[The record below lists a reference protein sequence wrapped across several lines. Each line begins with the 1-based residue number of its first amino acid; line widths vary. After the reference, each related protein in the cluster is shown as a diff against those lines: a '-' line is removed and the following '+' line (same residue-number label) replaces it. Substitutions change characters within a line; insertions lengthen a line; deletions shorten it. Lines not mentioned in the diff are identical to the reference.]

1 MTKAA
6 EMAKVSVK
14 GGFHLLWGLVAST
27 VISAVGT
34 IYLANL
40 LSSNEM
46 GLYALAIAA
55 PNLIGVF
62 RDWGVNSALIR
73 YTAQYNSEKQIIR
86 AKKILVTG
94 LIFEVV
100 AGVVLTVVSFA
111 LSALFANLYQLSVIT
126 PLIQIASFTILI
138 SAFLT
143 VAQAAFTGLERMEL
157 NSITLIVQSIIKAL
171 LIPAFVIIGL
181 GVFGAVLGFTIA
193 FLIAGITGTL
203 LLWLLYKKLPAS
215 TSQPASPQSQQ
226 QEASKTE
233 TKDNIKTLLKYGFPL
248 SIAAIIGAF
257 QTQFYTILM
266 GVYVTTDAV
275 GNYALATTFVVLITF
290 FASPITTMLFP
301 AFSKLDPQKDLE
313 SLKSVYQFSVKYAA
327 LLVVP
332 VATIVMTLSQPAIST
347 LFGNKYTSAPLFLAL
362 LAITYMYTAFGSL
375 SAGNLIN
382 GQGKT
387 GFNLKL
393 SLLTAAIGFPL
404 SIILTQQLGIIGI
417 IITTLTAGL
426 PSTIIALHWIKKHYN
441 IDIDWMSSAK
451 ILSCSALAG
460 MAAFTLQTQLS
471 FNSLANLLI
480 GVATFSIVFLP
491 STLLTRTVNKSDI
504 ENLRQMTTSLGP
516 VNRLLNPALNLLERL
531 LILINRSSREPP
543 SSLTTKETPLKPS

>member
-1 MTKAA
+1 MTKTA
-6 EMAKVSVK
+6 EMAKISVK

-40 LSSNEM
+40 LSSNGM
-46 GLYALAIAA
+46 GLYSLAIAA

-73 YTAQYNSEKQIIR
+73 YTAQYNSEKKIIR
-86 AKKILVTG
+86 VKKILNAG
-94 LIFEVV
+94 LLIEIV
-100 AGVVLTVVSFA
+100 AGVVLTAISFL
-111 LSALFANLYQLSVIT
+111 LSTLFASLYQLVAIT

-138 SAFLT
+138 NAFFT

-157 NSITLIVQSIIKAL
+157 NSITLIIQSIMKAL

-193 FLIAGITGTL
+193 FLIAGVTGTL
-203 LLWLLYKKLPAS
+203 LLWLLCKKLPAS
-215 TSQPASPQSQQ
+215 TSPQPQQ
-226 QEASKTE
+226 QEVDEPE
-233 TKDNIKTLLKYGFPL
+233 TRDNVKTLLKYGFPL

-257 QTQFYTILM
+257 QTQFYIILM
-266 GVYVTTDAV
+266 GVYATTSAV

-290 FASPITTMLFP
+290 FALPISTMLFP
-301 AFSKLDPQKDLE
+301 AFSKLDPEKDQE
-313 SLKSVYQFSVKYAA
+313 ALKSIYQFSVKYAA
-327 LLVVP
+327 LIVVP

-347 LFGNKYTSAPLFLAL
+347 LFGNKYATAPLFLSL

-375 SAGNLIN
+375 SAGNFIN

-441 IDIDWMSSAK
+441 LNIDWTSSAK
-451 ILSCSALAG
+451 ILFCSALAG
-460 MAAFTLQTQLS
+460 ITVYVLQTQLPFS
-471 FNSLANLLI
+471 SPVNLII
-480 GVATFSIVFLP
+480 GVATFSLVFLP
-491 STLLTRTVNKSDI
+491 SILLTRTINKSDI
-504 ENLRQMTTSLGP
+504 ENLRQMTTSLGS
-516 VNRLLNPALNLLERL
+516 VNRLLNPALNLIENL
-531 LILINRSSREPP
+531 LNLINSSSNEPP
-543 SSLTTKETPLKPS
+543 SSLTTKDTPL